1 MTSSFNHIIR
11 VLTCSKSFPSVSY
24 SAQEPALPLY
34 LADRYGL
41 NSSKV
46 GLVLL
51 AGVIPTLFCESLSRL
66 AIVRSMI

>member
-1 MTSSFNHIIR
+1 MNRLFSI
-11 VLTCSKSFPSVSY
+11 SY

-51 AGVIPTLFCESLSRL
+51 AGVIPTLFCESLTRMAIIRSTKLTSEL
-66 AIVRSMI
+66 A